1 MSGASP
7 SLAIGVAGVGS
18 LGFHHTRILGDLPG
32 IARVGFFDPDEAR
45 ARQVSSELSAPSFGS
60 LEELLDR
67 CEALIVATPTVQ
79 HESVALAALGRG
91 IHVFIEKPIAPSLTA
106 ADRILD
112 AARESGVKVQVGHV
126 ERFNAAVL
134 AAREYLEQPLFIE
147 SHRLAPFVP
156 RSLDVAVVLDL
167 MIHDVDLV
175 RALVARP
182 VESIAAT
189 GVPVI
194 TSTVDI
200 ANARL
205 TFEGGVVANLTAS
218 RVALERKRRLRIF
231 QSSGYIGLDL
241 ATGTGEF
248 LRLRRELPALTG
260 GAVNYEGPLIEDVA
274 SSGLEALVERI
285 PIVGDGVEPLR
296 RQLESFRD
304 TIRSGAEPAVSGQDG
319 RDALAVA
326 LSIEELIQSHVAD
339 SRSA

>member
-194 TSTVDI
+194 TST
-200 ANARL
+200 
-205 TFEGGVVANLTAS
+205 
-218 RVALERKRRLRIF
+218 
-231 QSSGYIGLDL
+231 
-241 ATGTGEF
+241 
-248 LRLRRELPALTG
+248 LPM
-260 GAVNYEGPLIEDVA
+260 
-274 SSGLEALVERI
+274 
-285 PIVGDGVEPLR
+285 
-296 RQLESFRD
+296 
-304 TIRSGAEPAVSGQDG
+304 QD
-319 RDALAVA
+319 
-326 LSIEELIQSHVAD
+326 
-339 SRSA
+339 

>member
-1 MSGASP
+1 MSGTSP

-18 LGFHHTRILGDLPG
+18 LGFHHTRILGDLEG
-32 IARVGFFDPDEAR
+32 VTRSGFFDPDADR
-45 ARQVSSELSAPSFGS
+45 ARSVANDLSAHACES
-60 LEELLDR
+60 LEDLLDR
-67 CEALIVATPTVQ
+67 SDALIVATPTKE
-79 HESVALAALGRG
+79 HESVALAALERG
-91 IHVFIEKPIAPSLTA
+91 IHVFIEKPIAPSLAA
-106 ADRILD
+106 ADCILD
-112 AARESGVKVQVGHV
+112 AAREGHAIVQVGHV
-126 ERFNAAVL
+126 ERFNSAVL
-134 AAREYLEQPLFIE
+134 AARDYLERPLFIE

-175 RALVARP
+175 RALVGRP
-182 VESIAAT
+182 IESIAAT

-194 TSTVDI
+194 TPTVDI

-241 ATGTGEF
+241 AAGTGEF
-248 LRLRRELPALTG
+248 LRLRRELPALSG
-260 GAVNYEGPLIEDVA
+260 DASSSGPLVEDVA
-274 SSGLEALVERI
+274 ASGLGALVERI

-304 TIRSGAEPAVSGQDG
+304 AIVSETEPAVSGQDG

-339 SRSA
+339 TRSA